1 VLILTNFFQSYVK
14 KYLNNLVVDH
24 PISITFRL
32 NSDYLEYFNDLLR
45 DLDNVPNL
53 LEKIKEMNSNKIG
66 WRGIRSELEFAKE
79 IKKLHPEFIKPP
91 NSSIS
96 TVDLKSSVVGTDVF
110 FEVKL
115 LDDDSYKDNKV
126 VVEVSE
132 TNLTTK
138 ITYSKLTEEEIN
150 KILERRNK
158 AITTNKEDSFSIGNA
173 DIKIQRNPPFPPK
186 EINFHIKDLDGM
198 REKILK
204 EFKAKEKQLKK
215 YSPIFLVIDCLRPDY
230 NKINFTNFVYGKNGL
245 FTYPETNCL
254 NGLVARLHGKS
265 YFFLN
270 PNSKTEISN
279 YVKKEMKKWFE
290 YNSFFQV

>member
-1 VLILTNFFQSYVK
+1 
-14 KYLNNLVVDH
+14 
-24 PISITFRL
+24 L

>member
-1 VLILTNFFQSYVK
+1 MILTNFFQSYVK
-14 KYLNNLVVDH
+14 KYLNNLEVDH
-24 PISITFRL
+24 PLSITFRL

>member
-14 KYLNNLVVDH
+14 KYLNNLEVDH
-24 PISITFRL
+24 PLSITFRL